1 MEILLN
7 FVDIRIIPQFWI
19 FYRKG
24 QVDKA
29 SGRQRS
35 LGRLRGSIF
44 CSSSFFQQ
52 QARNNHKSL
61 KIYENMSIR
70 YQDKLELWS
79 CIFWHIFH
87 EVGRRSV
94 ASGSVLPVRQEC
106 NFSHI
111 VISIYKMRQLR
122 VMYNF
127 QEIHSRFWL
136 PYAWI
141 TCFGSWNHKM

>member
-44 CSSSFFQQ
+44 CSSSYFQQ
-52 QARNNHKSL
+52 QACNSHKSL
-61 KIYENMSIR
+61 KICPSDSKIN
-70 YQDKLELWS
+70 LS
-79 CIFWHIFH
+79 CEVVFFWHIFH

-106 NFSHI
+106 HFSHI
-111 VISIYKMRQLR
+111 VISIYKMRKLR